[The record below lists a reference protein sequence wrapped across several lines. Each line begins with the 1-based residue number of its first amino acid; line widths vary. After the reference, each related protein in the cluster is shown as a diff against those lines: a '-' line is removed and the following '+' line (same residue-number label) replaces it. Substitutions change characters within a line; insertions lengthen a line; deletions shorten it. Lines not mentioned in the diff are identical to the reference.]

1 MNYDSLSAKQ
11 QTLYCWCYE
20 KRWNWMLQ
28 SHTQSLCI
36 ACAGMVKFSVQG
48 WWGCLCRDGE
58 VVCAGMVKLSVQG
71 WWGFTKYK
79 KRSHRTASFPS
90 SEQETKR
97 LDSKRDRQAPRC
109 QLNILH
115 DHTQSHTHTQRSV
128 LCVHRWFM
136 TYSLTACYLQVCAKS
151 VPWLVVVG
159 LQIKLSRDVKDVWK
173 FFCLIN
179 QTQTT
184 FVCSIKSA
192 SYLSSKLCN
201 HCHRNDTVDIVSS

>member
-11 QTLYCWCYE
+11 QTLCCWCYE
-20 KRWNWMLQ
+20 ERWNWMLQ

-36 ACAGMVKFSVQG
+36 ACAGMVKLSVQG
-48 WWGCLCRDGE
+48 WWSCLCRDGE
-58 VVCAGMVKLSVQG
+58 VSLSIRN
-71 WWGFTKYK
+71 
-79 KRSHRTASFPS
+79 RSHRTASFPS

-97 LDSKRDRQAPRC
+97 LDSKRDRQAPRW